1 MSITDVLA
9 LAGQVRASTAFA
21 SSATRSAN
29 SSADFGAA
37 LRLAQLAQ
45 GATQT
50 AGTDVMASVQS
61 YLTALSTLRVTDSP
75 TIVPA
80 ALRPASMR
88 STIAAG
94 ATPAG
99 LDSGTNASPVAQSSC
114 GCGSH

>member
-9 LAGQVRASTAFA
+9 LAGQVRASNAFA
-21 SSATRSAN
+21 ATALRSAN

-37 LRLAQLAQ
+37 LRSAQLAQ
-45 GATQT
+45 GTVQAP
-50 AGTDVMASVQS
+50 GTDVMASVQT
-61 YLTALSTLRVTDSP
+61 YLSALSALRTTDSP

-88 STIAAG
+88 STLSAG
-94 ATPAG
+94 VTPAG
-99 LDSGTNASPVAQSSC
+99 LDSGTNASPVAQSLC